1 MEQKLHQ
8 MDDILNT
15 ILSQIDSS
23 TNCEVAFI
31 FGDHGMTEDGNHG
44 GGTYDETNA
53 GLFAHYSPN
62 CGDFG
67 PSLNI
72 SGQEV
77 GSYSNDA
84 FQSINQIDLVPTISL
99 LLGLP
104 IPYANLGG
112 VVPALLPPLQHKSE
126 HIANELVEA
135 PFTATALALN
145 AAQVWNYLTTYSSSA
160 NKLPQE
166 AMSEI
171 ESILSKATDRLRDA
185 ISGDGF
191 DSISYREACG
201 LYKYFLSQAT
211 DLGKQ
216 VWTRFDT
223 FGMGIGIILLISS
236 LMMRVP
242 FLSIYPTFAIE
253 TIDPR
258 SMKQND
264 AVIAQ
269 RKRLVLSLMTLIFVV
284 FHCMIMTFSNS
295 YILSEQSIVIFMVSF
310 LCTIETVFRFIFRVS
325 SGSLSWM
332 HVLCPIL
339 TMLCVRINSFV
350 TGHGQDPMI
359 RKYWAHHTHVFL
371 MSLFVLVITRVSY
384 FLLRTKRIRHSIIH
398 SMLDI
403 TALSCLAI
411 SWIEKRSSDIA
422 RHGYRSSAIAISLCA
437 VGILLSAVD
446 LYSRY
451 MNHRNQSSRNDVNKF
466 HDVNV
471 CLFHFLIFTVTVTGP
486 SAATS
491 SLLILIH
498 TYVFWFISNEK
509 GVQKVGYLIDIIT
522 NISQRLKQ
530 NPWKLTL
537 NVTFCRYKDT
547 L

>member
-1 MEQKLHQ
+1 MHVCQLMSEHLILLSVGHTYGPHNPHMEQKLHQ

-112 VVPALLPPLQHKSE
+112 VVPALLPPLQHKPE
-126 HIANELVEA
+126 HIVNELVEA

-171 ESILSKATDRLRDA
+171 ESILSKATDRFRDA

-216 VWTRFDT
+216 IWTRFDT

-253 TIDPR
+253 RIDPR

-264 AVIAQ
+264 SVIAQ
-269 RKRLVLSLMTLIFVV
+269 RKRLVLSLVTLIFVV

-295 YILSEQSIVIFMVSF
+295 YILSEQSIVIFMVSY
-310 LCTIETVFRFIFRVS
+310 LCTIETVFRFIFSVS

-359 RKYWAHHTHVFL
+359 RKYWAHHTHIFL

-403 TALSCLAI
+403 TALLCLAI
-411 SWIEKRSSDIA
+411 SWIEKRSIDIA
-422 RHGYRSSAIAISLCA
+422 RHGYRSSAIAINLCA
-437 VGILLSAVD
+437 VGILLSAID
-446 LYSRY
+446 LYSRF
-451 MNHRNQSSRNDVNKF
+451 MNHRKQSSRNDVNTF

-498 TYVFWFISNEK
+498 MYAFWFISNEK
-509 GVQKVGYLIDIIT
+509 GVQKV
-522 NISQRLKQ
+522 
-530 NPWKLTL
+530 
-537 NVTFCRYKDT
+537 
-547 L
+547 